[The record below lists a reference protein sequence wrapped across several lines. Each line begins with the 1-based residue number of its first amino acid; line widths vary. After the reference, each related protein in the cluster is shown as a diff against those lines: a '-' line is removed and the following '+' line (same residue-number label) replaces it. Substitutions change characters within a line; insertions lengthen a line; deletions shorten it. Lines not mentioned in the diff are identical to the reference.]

1 MCVVQSKCKMEEK
14 LRILFIIGQITLKG
28 LNAYYI
34 NNVWDRFYRFMLY
47 SFNAGENDAKAH
59 KIYISKKFLAFI
71 FLWIVFIKQINK
83 VIVTVFFYYY
93 FILFV
98 VALW

>member
-14 LRILFIIGQITLKG
+14 LRILLGQITLKG

-34 NNVWDRFYRFMLY
+34 YNVWDRFYRFMLY
-47 SFNAGENDAKAH
+47 SYNAGENDAKVH

-71 FLWIVFIKQINK
+71 FL
-83 VIVTVFFYYY
+83 
-93 FILFV
+93 
-98 VALW
+98 

>member
-47 SFNAGENDAKAH
+47 SYNAGENDAKAH
-59 KIYISKKFLAFI
+59 KIYISKKFFSFYI
-71 FLWIVFIKQINK
+71 FVNCFYKANK
-83 VIVTVFFYYY
+83 
-93 FILFV
+93 
-98 VALW
+98 

>member
-1 MCVVQSKCKMEEK
+1 MEEK

-34 NNVWDRFYRFMLY
+34 NNVWDRFYPFMLY
-47 SFNAGENDAKAH
+47 SYNAGENDAKAH

>member
-1 MCVVQSKCKMEEK
+1 MCVVQSKCKMQEK
-14 LRILFIIGQITLKG
+14 LRILFIIGKITLKG

-34 NNVWDRFYRFMLY
+34 NNLWDRFYRFILY
-47 SFNAGENDAKAH
+47 SYNAGENDAKAP

-83 VIVTVFFYYY
+83 VIVTVVFF
-93 FILFV
+93 FSFV

>member
-34 NNVWDRFYRFMLY
+34 NVTVWDRFYLIILY
-47 SFNAGENDAKAH
+47 SYNAGENDAKAH
-59 KIYISKKFLAFI
+59 KIYISKKFLPFI
-71 FLWIVFIKQINK
+71 FL
-83 VIVTVFFYYY
+83 
-93 FILFV
+93 
-98 VALW
+98 

>member
-34 NNVWDRFYRFMLY
+34 NVTFGTDFILLY
-47 SFNAGENDAKAH
+47 FTVIMQGKTTLRPT
-59 KIYISKKFLAFI
+59 KYI
-71 FLWIVFIKQINK
+71 FLRNF
-83 VIVTVFFYYY
+83 
-93 FILFV
+93 
-98 VALW
+98 